1 MKRSNGLNRNVCPPT
16 LKPLIENA
24 GGNERGLPPQIIPA
38 KACSSTSRPSVTMIA
53 FSGGAPS
60 IGRIT
65 TRSITAPS
73 TRPLASAMRKPTQYG
88 APASITVQAMN
99 VVTISIPAWA
109 KLRIRVARQI
119 STSESATAA

>member
-1 MKRSNGLNRNVCPPT
+1 MNRSAGLKSTVWPPT

-24 GGNERGLPPQIIPA
+24 GGNERGLPPQTIPA
-38 KACSSTSRPSVTMIA
+38 NACSSTSRPSVTMIA

-65 TRSITAPS
+65 TRSTTAPS
-73 TRPLASAMRKPTQYG
+73 TSPDASATRKPTQYG
-88 APASITVQAMN
+88 APRSITDQAMN
-99 VVTISIPAWA
+99 VVSISIPAWA

-119 STSESATAA
+119 STSDSATAA